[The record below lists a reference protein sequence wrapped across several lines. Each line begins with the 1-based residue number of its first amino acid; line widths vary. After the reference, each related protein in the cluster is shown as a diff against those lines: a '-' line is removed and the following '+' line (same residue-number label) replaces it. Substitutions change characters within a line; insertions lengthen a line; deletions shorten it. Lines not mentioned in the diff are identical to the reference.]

1 MNTRRPDSAAPLT
14 QARRIVVKVGSALLV
29 DGDTGRVNRAWLETL
44 VEDLLRLRK
53 RGQPVI
59 LVSAG
64 AIVLGRRRLGLKH
77 GALRLEESQAAAAV
91 GQIRLAHAYK
101 ELLEG
106 CDVTVA
112 QVLLTLEDS
121 ERRRRYLNARATLE
135 SLLALGALPVIN
147 ENDTVATA
155 EIRYGDNDRLA
166 ARVAQMAGADCLVLL
181 SDVEGLYSA
190 DPTRDPGARFI
201 HEVPQI
207 TPGIEAMAGRA
218 AAQVGSGGM
227 AAKMAAARIAVAAG
241 CHMCIAAGVHRHP
254 LRRIEEGADCT
265 WFVPSATPAAASK
278 QWIAGTLRPAGALT
292 IDAGARRALLEG
304 RSLLPAGV
312 IAARGRFDRGD
323 TVSVLAADGAEI
335 ARGIVAYSDVDA
347 ARIMGRKSSE
357 IADILGFRGRD
368 EMIHRDDLVLM
379 RQELTGAVWRGP
391 ARTGSTTGAGARPSG
406 LGRTRVAVPLAV
418 AGTARERATTVP
430 ADAGALCLKSGNA
443 GLLRGGSESQHSSR
457 ALHECL
463 APGLQSA
470 GLPAQCIQL
479 VPLTDRAAVGYM
491 LAGMSEYLDVI
502 VPRGGKTLVQRVQK
516 EARGPVIGHLEGN
529 CHEYIDRRPD
539 RRLAATI
546 PTD

>member
-1 MNTRRPDSAAPLT
+1 
-14 QARRIVVKVGSALLV
+14 VKVGSALLV

-59 LVSAG
+59 LVSSG
-64 AIVLGRRRLGLKH
+64 AIALGRRRLGLKH

-166 ARVAQMAGADCLVLL
+166 ARVAQMTGADCLVLL
-181 SDVEGLYSA
+181 SDVEGLYTA
-190 DPTRDPGARFI
+190 DPNREPGARFI

-207 TPGIEAMAGRA
+207 TPEIEAMAGRSA
-218 AAQVGSGGM
+218 SQVGSGGM
-227 AAKMAAARIAVAAG
+227 AAKIAAARIAVAAG

-265 WFVPSATPAAASK
+265 WFVPSATPAAARK

-379 RQELTGAVWRGP
+379 RQELTGAAEP
-391 ARTGSTTGAGARPSG
+391 
-406 LGRTRVAVPLAV
+406 
-418 AGTARERATTVP
+418 VP
-430 ADAGALCLKSGNA
+430 AP
-443 GLLRGGSESQHSSR
+443 QV
-457 ALHECL
+457 
-463 APGLQSA
+463 
-470 GLPAQCIQL
+470 LP
-479 VPLTDRAAVGYM
+479 
-491 LAGMSEYLDVI
+491 
-502 VPRGGKTLVQRVQK
+502 
-516 EARGPVIGHLEGN
+516 
-529 CHEYIDRRPD
+529 
-539 RRLAATI
+539 
-546 PTD
+546 

>member
-44 VEDLLRLRK
+44 VEDLVRLRK
-53 RGQPVI
+53 RGQRVI
-59 LVSAG
+59 LVSSG
-64 AIVLGRRRLGLKH
+64 AIALGRRRLGLKH

-166 ARVAQMAGADCLVLL
+166 ARVAQMTGADCLVLL

-190 DPTRDPGARFI
+190 DPNREPGARFI

-207 TPGIEAMAGRA
+207 TPEIEAMAGRSA
-218 AAQVGSGGM
+218 SQVGS
-227 AAKMAAARIAVAAG
+227 
-241 CHMCIAAGVHRHP
+241 
-254 LRRIEEGADCT
+254 
-265 WFVPSATPAAASK
+265 
-278 QWIAGTLRPAGALT
+278 
-292 IDAGARRALLEG
+292 
-304 RSLLPAGV
+304 GV

-347 ARIMGRKSSE
+347 ARIMGSKSSE

-379 RQELTGAVWRGP
+379 RQELTGP
-391 ARTGSTTGAGARPSG
+391 AEP
-406 LGRTRVAVPLAV
+406 
-418 AGTARERATTVP
+418 VP
-430 ADAGALCLKSGNA
+430 AP
-443 GLLRGGSESQHSSR
+443 QV
-457 ALHECL
+457 
-463 APGLQSA
+463 
-470 GLPAQCIQL
+470 LP
-479 VPLTDRAAVGYM
+479 
-491 LAGMSEYLDVI
+491 
-502 VPRGGKTLVQRVQK
+502 
-516 EARGPVIGHLEGN
+516 
-529 CHEYIDRRPD
+529 
-539 RRLAATI
+539 
-546 PTD
+546 